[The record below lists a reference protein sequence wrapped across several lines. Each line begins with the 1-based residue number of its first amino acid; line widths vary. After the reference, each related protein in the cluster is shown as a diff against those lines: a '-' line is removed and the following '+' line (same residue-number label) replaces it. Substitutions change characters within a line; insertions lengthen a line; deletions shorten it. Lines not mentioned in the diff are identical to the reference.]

1 MTPAPVCNNPRL
13 MSRAPWKLV
22 ACLSLAALSVGCQ
35 QLDGRNTVRKG
46 NRDFRETR
54 FIDAAGEYEKALK
67 QVQDPIIHYNLGL
80 AYSKI
85 FRPGADAKMQI
96 TLGQKGEQ
104 VCNQIPK
111 VTYVTKTVC
120 IKPGDRR
127 FDECGEGKPVCAS
140 SFKCQ
145 QAELCQADNGSLA
158 DLAAS
163 NFGEWLKANPTDAQT
178 RGIMTQVWLDSSQYK
193 LAIDYWENLL
203 KEKPNDPEIMGSL
216 AGINL
221 KAGDWRKSIEWYTK
235 VADQAKDETAKVGAL
250 SFIGNVAWAKLN
262 SKTLTNAESI
272 ELADKGLGA
281 LQKAAEIQPKNP
293 KHVGLQASIYNFR
306 AVAQGPSWAAAID
319 RASAQDLQLVSR
331 VLSDEAKKANGL
343 PVPAPTGAGSAA
355 PTPSPAPAGGD
366 TNPQGKAG
374 G

>member
-22 ACLSLAALSVGCQ
+22 ACLTVAALSVGCQ

-46 NRDFRETR
+46 NRDFRETK

-67 QVQDPIIHYNLGL
+67 SVQDPIIHYNLGL

-85 FRPGADAKMQI
+85 FRPGAEAKMQI

-178 RGIMTQVWLDSSQYK
+178 RGIMTQVWLDSSQ
-193 LAIDYWENLL
+193 
-203 KEKPNDPEIMGSL
+203 
-216 AGINL
+216 
-221 KAGDWRKSIEWYTK
+221 
-235 VADQAKDETAKVGAL
+235 
-250 SFIGNVAWAKLN
+250 
-262 SKTLTNAESI
+262 
-272 ELADKGLGA
+272 
-281 LQKAAEIQPKNP
+281 
-293 KHVGLQASIYNFR
+293 
-306 AVAQGPSWAAAID
+306 
-319 RASAQDLQLVSR
+319 
-331 VLSDEAKKANGL
+331 
-343 PVPAPTGAGSAA
+343 
-355 PTPSPAPAGGD
+355 
-366 TNPQGKAG
+366 
-374 G
+374 